1 MYIYIY
7 IYIYRYEGELAATPC
22 NVFVS
27 KADTSDVEYKV
38 IVDLPSVW
46 QGAMKADK
54 AS

>member
-1 MYIYIY
+1 MC
-7 IYIYRYEGELAATPC
+7 IYIYRYGGELAASPC
-22 NVFVS
+22 NVFAS